1 MSQIAVRI
9 IAKILLVLAVSL
21 VAVAQEAEEQQ
32 QPAEQSDESVI
43 EAYAGDCS
51 AMFRVF
57 DEKGAVVPGARIF
70 GELRTGF
77 MGMSRTSLEV
87 LTNSKGE
94 AKIVGLPS
102 RTKSAVFFDITKEN
116 KSARRVFDAGLDC
129 TPEWEVILRVE
140 STPE

>member
-1 MSQIAVRI
+1 M
-9 IAKILLVLAVSL
+9 VSL
-21 VAVAQEAEEQQ
+21 TASAQEAEEQQ

-51 AMFRVF
+51 ALFRVF
-57 DEKGAVVPGARIF
+57 DEKGAVVSGARIF

-102 RTKSAVFFDITKEN
+102 RTKSGVFFDITKDN
-116 KSARRVFDAGLDC
+116 ASARRVFDAGLDC
-129 TPEWEVILRVE
+129 TPEWDVILRVE